1 MRAIG
6 ARLVAP
12 TGLCDLAVAGGTT
25 VATISSL
32 LADHVTLQVRSVDRL
47 FLQGYVP
54 RLMTEGQVIRF
65 LLDRGFP
72 IPSPAVLG
80 RFGRRY
86 VDQINDYIA
95 SNQIPAVKFV
105 KGDVKEEI
113 ARKRFQAAEREGRFG
128 VVMVGI
134 AQERT
139 SAWRG
144 WRDGGPDGHPHFV
157 YRRQSIFPN
166 NYYFYIRDPDWGP
179 SFLKTVGY
187 APFPVWVYLNGN
199 EWAKQQAT
207 QQSIAF
213 QALDNGFAS
222 CEDSEALAATCGSLS
237 AGDVRAFFDRWQAAL
252 PSPFTDEDRRRGY
265 SYDLAF
271 RQLEISD
278 TRVFD
283 RPAAGRAWFE
293 QTLPDQLTLGRPDQ
307 AAVIFGRRV
316 TRQTPGKF
324 QTKVFNR
331 GVEAAIQIHFR
342 ASKVKQYFK
351 EGRALRTETTVN
363 DTRDF
368 GIGRLLTDE
377 NWNALIDIGHQINQR
392 LLDHQ
397 LDACACA
404 PDATLLERV
413 VLPST
418 TPDGLPAPGLRFGEP
433 RTMALLACLC
443 SYQHLVVGLTNRS
456 LRALIAGLIPGYGA
470 RQMTY
475 DLRRL
480 RRKGFIQRIPRTQRY
495 ELTREGRRLA
505 VFFSKTYTRI
515 VNPSLAELDPALP
528 IEIARRQPLAI
539 AYRAF
544 ERAIEEKIKHA
555 AIAA

>member
-1 MRAIG
+1 M
-6 ARLVAP
+6 
-12 TGLCDLAVAGGTT
+12 
-25 VATISSL
+25 
-32 LADHVTLQVRSVDRL
+32 
-47 FLQGYVP
+47 
-54 RLMTEGQVIRF
+54 
-65 LLDRGFP
+65 
-72 IPSPAVLG
+72 
-80 RFGRRY
+80 
-86 VDQINDYIA
+86 
-95 SNQIPAVKFV
+95 
-105 KGDVKEEI
+105 
-113 ARKRFQAAEREGRFG
+113 
-128 VVMVGI
+128 
-134 AQERT
+134 
-139 SAWRG
+139 
-144 WRDGGPDGHPHFV
+144 
-157 YRRQSIFPN
+157 
-166 NYYFYIRDPDWGP
+166 
-179 SFLKTVGY
+179 
-187 APFPVWVYLNGN
+187 
-199 EWAKQQAT
+199 
-207 QQSIAF
+207 
-213 QALDNGFAS
+213 DNGFAS
-222 CEDSEALAATCGSLS
+222 CEDPQALAEICHSLS
-237 AGDVRAFFDRWQAAL
+237 AEDVRLFFERWQAAL
-252 PSPFTDEDRRRGY
+252 PSPLTAEDRRRGY
-265 SYDLAF
+265 GHALAF

-316 TRQTPGKF
+316 TRRTPGRF
-324 QTKVFNR
+324 HTKIFNR

-351 EGRALRTETTVN
+351 EGRALRTETTIN

-368 GIGRLLTDE
+368 GVGRLLTDE
-377 NWNALIDIGHQINQR
+377 NWDALIDIGHQINQR

-418 TPDGLPAPGLRFGEP
+418 THDGLPAPGLRFGEP

-443 SYQHLVVGLTNRS
+443 TFQHLFAGLTNRT
-456 LRALIAGLIPGYGA
+456 LRELIAGLIPGYGA

-495 ELTREGRRLA
+495 ELTSEGRRLA
-505 VFFSKTYTRI
+505 VFFTKTYTRI

-528 IEIARRQPLAI
+528 TEIAARSPLASSW
-539 AYRAF
+539 RAF
-544 ERAIEEKIKHA
+544 ERAIEDKIKQA

>member
-1 MRAIG
+1 M
-6 ARLVAP
+6 
-12 TGLCDLAVAGGTT
+12 
-25 VATISSL
+25 ATISSL
-32 LADHVTLQVRSVDRL
+32 LADRVTLHVRSVDRL

-54 RLMTEGQVIRF
+54 KLMCEGQVIRF

-80 RFGRRY
+80 KIGRDY
-86 VDQINDYIA
+86 VNQINQFLVDHE
-95 SNQIPAVKFV
+95 IPTVKFV

-113 ARKRFQAAEREGRFG
+113 ARKHFQQAEREGRYG

-179 SFLKTVGY
+179 AFIKTIAY
-187 APFPVWVYLNGN
+187 APFPVWIYLNGN
-199 EWAKQQAT
+199 EWAKQQAA
-207 QQSIAF
+207 QHGIGF
-213 QALDNGFAS
+213 KALDNGFAS
-222 CEDSEALAATCGSLS
+222 CENPEQLAAICHSLS
-237 AGDVRAFFDRWQAAL
+237 ASDVHAFFDRWQAAL
-252 PSPFTDEDRRRGY
+252 PSPLTREDRTRGY
-265 SYDLAF
+265 GHALAF

-278 TRVFD
+278 TRMFD

-293 QTLPDQLTLGRPDQ
+293 ATIPDQLTLGRPDQ
-307 AAVIFGRRV
+307 AAVIFARRASS
-316 TRQTPGKF
+316 RTPGKF
-324 QTKVFNR
+324 HTKIFNR

-351 EGRALRTETTVN
+351 EGRALRTETTIN

-368 GIGRLLTDE
+368 GVGRLVTDA
-377 NWNALIDIGHQINQR
+377 NWDALINIGHQINQR

-418 TPDGLPAPGLRFGEP
+418 TDDGLPAPGLRFGDP

-443 SYQHLVVGLTNRS
+443 SYQHLIAGLTNRS
-456 LRALIAGLIPGYGA
+456 LRELIAGLIPGYGP

-505 VFFSKTYTRI
+505 VFFTKTYTRI
-515 VNPSLAELDPALP
+515 VNPTLSELDPRLP
-528 IEIARRQPLAI
+528 AEIANRTPITQAWRAYEHALDDRIRQ
-539 AYRAF
+539 
-544 ERAIEEKIKHA
+544 A

>member
-1 MRAIG
+1 M
-6 ARLVAP
+6 
-12 TGLCDLAVAGGTT
+12 
-25 VATISSL
+25 ATISSL
-32 LADHVTLQVRSVDRL
+32 LADHVTLRVRSVDRL

-54 RLMTEGQVIRF
+54 RLMTQGQVIRF

-80 RFGRRY
+80 KIGRDY
-86 VDQINDYIA
+86 VNRVNDYIA
-95 SNQIPAVKFV
+95 TNEIPVVKFV

-113 ARKRFQAAEREGRFG
+113 ARQQFQAAEREGRYG
-128 VVMVGI
+128 VVMVGV
-134 AQERT
+134 AQEKT

-144 WRDGGPDGHPHFV
+144 WRDGGPDGHPHFE

-179 SFLKTVGY
+179 AFIKTVAY
-187 APFPVWVYLNGN
+187 APFPVWIYLNGN
-199 EWAKQQAT
+199 EWAKQQAS
-207 QQSIAF
+207 QQGIGF
-213 QALDNGFAS
+213 QALDNGFAA
-222 CEDSEALAATCGSLS
+222 CENAQALAAICNSLS
-237 AGDVRAFFDRWQAAL
+237 ASDVHAFFDRWQATL
-252 PSPFTDEDRRRGY
+252 PSPLTAEDRQRGY
-265 SYDLAF
+265 GHALAF

-278 TRVFD
+278 TRTFD

-316 TRQTPGKF
+316 SSRTPGRF
-324 QTKVFNR
+324 HTKIFNR
-331 GVEAAIQIHFR
+331 GVETAIQIHYR

-377 NWNALIDIGHQINQR
+377 NWNALIDIGHRINQQ
-392 LLDHQ
+392 LIAHQ
-397 LDACACA
+397 LDACQCA

-418 TPDGLPAPGLRFGEP
+418 TTDGLPAPGLRFGER

-443 SYQHLVVGLTNRS
+443 SYQHVFTEVTNRS
-456 LRALIAGLIPGYGA
+456 LRELIAGLIPGYNA

-495 ELTREGRRLA
+495 QLTSEGRRLA
-505 VFFSKTYTRI
+505 VFFTKTYTQI

-528 IEIARRQPLAI
+528 TEIARRTPLATAWR
-539 AYRAF
+539 AYEHAL
-544 ERAIEEKIKHA
+544 EDTIKQA